1 MESKKENDAKRGQAI
16 YTKSFLIFYD
26 LSVLGFFCRFIWRC
40 PSYRILELYNQY
52 VSANHLDIGVG
63 TGYFLDHCR
72 FPVANPRLA
81 LMDLNSNSLEMSKNR
96 LERYNPEIYNVSVL
110 DINKTELR
118 NFDSIALTNLLH
130 CLPGT
135 MKMKG
140 IVFENIRSLLN
151 PGGVIFGSTILWNG
165 VDNSFL
171 AKYFIN
177 VNNARG
183 VMTNKQDDLDGL
195 KRNLEQHFSESY
207 VKTIG
212 SMALFWARK

>member
-1 MESKKENDAKRGQAI
+1 M
-16 YTKSFLIFYD
+16 
-26 LSVLGFFCRFIWRC
+26 
-40 PSYRILELYNQY
+40 
-52 VSANHLDIGVG
+52 DIGVG

-72 FPVANPRLA
+72 FPAANPRIA
-81 LMDLNSNSLEMSKNR
+81 LMDLNSNSLEMSRNR
-96 LERYNPEIYNVSVL
+96 LKRYNPEIYNMSVL
-110 DINKTELR
+110 EINKAELL
-118 NFDSIALTNLLH
+118 NFDSIALINLLH

-140 IVFENIRSLLN
+140 TVFENVRNLLN
-151 PGGVIFGSTILWNG
+151 PGGVVFGSTILWKG

-177 VNNARG
+177 VNNSRG

-195 KRNLEQHFSESY
+195 KRNLEQYFSESHI
-207 VKTIG
+207 KTIG